1 MSKRWVV
8 QVEQV
13 VTLDILVETD
23 GERPTDDD
31 VYDAMCW
38 ADNLRDSYVISQKIV
53 DAESYDY
60 ETIDGEPE
68 VFTFDDEVTEDE

>member
-31 VYDAMCW
+31 VYDAMCYV
-38 ADNLRDSYVISQKIV
+38 DNHLDSFV
-53 DAESYDY
+53 DS
-60 ETIDGEPE
+60 ETIVGIEDYDFTDEGEQ
-68 VFTFDDEVTEDE
+68 DE